1 MTPAARVDHFAARG
15 GLALLRR
22 SWRGPRATRALAIV
36 HGLAEHS
43 ERYDAVASW
52 FVQRD
57 FRVFAFDQRGH
68 GESEGPRTHAPS
80 LEVLLDD
87 IERFLATVQRDE
99 PELPL
104 VLLGHSMGGLEVAT
118 LLAERRPRV
127 AAAVLS
133 GPALSVGKAPRGRLA
148 LARLLSTV
156 APAFPIPRPV
166 DPEQLSR
173 DPAVVEAYVQDPRI
187 PKRISAR
194 LATSLL
200 AAAAV
205 AADKAGQVETPVL
218 IVHGEADQL
227 CLAEGSRRF
236 HAGLR
241 NAGSDVRFYRELR
254 HEVLNE
260 PEREQVMRDIHAW
273 IEKQVP
279 TS

>member
-1 MTPAARVDHFAARG
+1 VSPAAQTDHFAAHG

-22 SWRGPRATRALAIV
+22 SWRGPRSTRVLAIV

-43 ERYDAVASW
+43 ERYDAVANW
-52 FVQRD
+52 FIQRD
-57 FRVFAFDQRGH
+57 FRVYAFDQRGH

-80 LEVLLDD
+80 FEVLLDD
-87 IERFLATVQRDE
+87 VERFLATIQREE

-118 LLAERRPRV
+118 LLAERHPPV
-127 AAAVLS
+127 AAAILS
-133 GPALSVGKAPRGRLA
+133 GPALSVGGAPKGRLA
-148 LARLLSTV
+148 FARLLSTV
-156 APAFPIPRPV
+156 APTFPIPRPV
-166 DPEQLSR
+166 QPEHLSR
-173 DPAVVEAYVQDPRI
+173 DPAVVDAYVKDPRI

-200 AAAAV
+200 EAAAV
-205 AADKAGQVETPVL
+205 AADKAGQVEAPVL

-241 NAGSDVRFYRELR
+241 TAGSDVRFYPELR